1 MTLYVTDTLGYNK
14 IDRKHKFSVLDII
27 ESQIKA
33 IWLPSYVTPVI
44 DLLKMCL
51 P

>member
-1 MTLYVTDTLGYNK
+1 MTGILGYNK
-14 IDRKHKFSVLDII
+14 IDGKQKFSVLDII
-27 ESQIKA
+27 ESQTKE
-33 IWLPSYVTPVI
+33 IWLLSYVTSII